1 MNPQTKFILST
12 TIIFEWHISWK
23 TAGTS
28 MFSAVKK
35 DSRSL
40 DELQRMKFK
49 NTEVQKCYGLGKDN
63 DVIGLVNIRVDIV
76 NEGLYLAS
84 VHQCFNCVVL
94 FVIYH

>member
-28 MFSAVKK
+28 MFSAAKK

-40 DELQRMKFK
+40 GELQRMMHLRTLRCK
-49 NTEVQKCYGLGKDN
+49 NVFDLGKDN
-63 DVIGLVNIRVDIV
+63 DAVGLVNKSR
-76 NEGLYLAS
+76 Y
-84 VHQCFNCVVL
+84 CK
-94 FVIYH
+94 